1 MNATDTDQIVMTDKN
16 TTPDTPPS
24 HPTQKM
30 PPQKTPRAAAELKLP
45 WRGLG
50 VWNVY
55 FILKFALA
63 YFSYLNLDV
72 LWNALLL
79 VFLLIPIPYRWLS
92 ALRGLAAVAAGA
104 ALAYSESWLPPIASL
119 TTNAAAVQGFS
130 LNYVIDFALDFI
142 NWQMVGWAALIF
154 CLWYLLRNCVRIT
167 FITICY
173 FAVMVTM
180 PYLDAFFAP
189 AAREAAAGGTET
201 AEGGPAGAA
210 ADSKTIEEWYQAFLN
225 YEKER
230 RAELPQGLPD
240 KDTPFDILLL
250 NICSLSNDDLVASQ
264 LDKHPV
270 LEKFNI
276 RFDRFNS
283 ATSYSGPAAIRL
295 LTGACGQPSHQGIY
309 GERRPECEILN
320 RLAST

>member
-1 MNATDTDQIVMTDKN
+1 MTDKN
-16 TTPDTPPS
+16 TTPDTQPS

-180 PYLDAFFAP
+180 P
-189 AAREAAAGGTET
+189 
-201 AEGGPAGAA
+201 
-210 ADSKTIEEWYQAFLN
+210 
-225 YEKER
+225 
-230 RAELPQGLPD
+230 
-240 KDTPFDILLL
+240 
-250 NICSLSNDDLVASQ
+250 
-264 LDKHPV
+264 
-270 LEKFNI
+270 
-276 RFDRFNS
+276 
-283 ATSYSGPAAIRL
+283 
-295 LTGACGQPSHQGIY
+295 
-309 GERRPECEILN
+309 
-320 RLAST
+320 